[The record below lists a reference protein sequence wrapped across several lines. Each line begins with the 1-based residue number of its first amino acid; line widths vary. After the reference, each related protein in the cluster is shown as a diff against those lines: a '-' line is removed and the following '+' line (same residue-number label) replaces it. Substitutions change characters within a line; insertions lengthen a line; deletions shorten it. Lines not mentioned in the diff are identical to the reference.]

1 MCEEFEREV
10 AMELEFLE
18 LEVIDLVRLV
28 LRFEMGLEEGCRCDL
43 NNGGWLDEVDCFWLG
58 LDGAF
63 WLGWDEGCSWNVLV
77 VADEEETCCV
87 E

>member
-28 LRFEMGLEEGCRCDL
+28 LRLEMGVEKGSRRDL
-43 NNGGWLDEVDCFWLG
+43 NDDIWLDKVDSVWLG
-58 LDGAF
+58 LDRAF

-77 VADEEETCCV
+77 VADEEEKCCV